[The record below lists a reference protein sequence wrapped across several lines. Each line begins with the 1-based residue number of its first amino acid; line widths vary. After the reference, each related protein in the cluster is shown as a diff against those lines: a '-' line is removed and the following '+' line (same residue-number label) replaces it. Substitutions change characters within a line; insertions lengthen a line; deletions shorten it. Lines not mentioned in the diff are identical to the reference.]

1 MEVECNLI
9 ERLRSDA
16 SLIREQYINKPFPR
30 GNVAVIEV
38 HLSDGTSFGIGAT
51 SRAKSPAAKPK
62 ARSEGGQLYPI
73 VDPYSGRLMDTD
85 AEYKALAAIADTL
98 EISYDPD
105 VEGKLYLYTE
115 RHPCESCNGV
125 IEQFKGKF
133 PNIEISAVFWDHP
146 YPPVP

>member
-1 MEVECNLI
+1 MENLI

-16 SLIREQYINKPFPR
+16 SLIREQYINKPFTR

-62 ARSEGGQLYPI
+62 ARSEGGQFYPI

-98 EISYDPD
+98 EISYDRD

-146 YPPVP
+146 YPPVS